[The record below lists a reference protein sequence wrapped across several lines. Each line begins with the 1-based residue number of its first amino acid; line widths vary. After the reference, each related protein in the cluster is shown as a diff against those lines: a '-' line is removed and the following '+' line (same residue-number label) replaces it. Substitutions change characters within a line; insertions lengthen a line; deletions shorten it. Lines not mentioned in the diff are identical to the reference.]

1 MSSEKLTSEQKSF
14 LEECNL
20 EFSERYTDADVEFMK
35 IFDSEIPPPPIVSPW
50 YGRQRFNNRDR
61 DRPGGSYNNYR
72 NRDTSRDYSENH
84 RGREYRHHHQRDD
97 REYRHPQQ
105 DRFRPY

>member
-20 EFSERYTDADVEFMK
+20 EFSERYTDADIEFMK

-50 YGRQRFNNRDR
+50 YGRRRFNNR

-72 NRDTSRDYSENH
+72 NRDNSENN
-84 RGREYRHHHQRDD
+84 RGRESRDHYQREDG
-97 REYRHPQQ
+97 EYRHPQQ
-105 DRFRPY
+105 DRYRPY